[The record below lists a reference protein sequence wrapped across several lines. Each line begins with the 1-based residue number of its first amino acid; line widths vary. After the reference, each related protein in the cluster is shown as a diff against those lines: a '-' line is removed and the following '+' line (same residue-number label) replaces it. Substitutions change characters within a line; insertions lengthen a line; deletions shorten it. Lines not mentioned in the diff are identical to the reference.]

1 MIYVVKQF
9 LTLAKLFMQ
18 PREKNYLMDML
29 NAAKLAQDFV
39 ADVNWEAF
47 EIDLMRQAAVTR
59 QIEIIGE
66 AARRISTETHAAIPN
81 IPWHKIIGMRNRLIH
96 EYEDLDIETI
106 WNTIQIALPQLIIVL
121 EKTIET
127 IES

>member
-1 MIYVVKQF
+1 MLYVVKQF

-39 ADVNWEAF
+39 
-47 EIDLMRQAAVTR
+47 
-59 QIEIIGE
+59 
-66 AARRISTETHAAIPN
+66 AAIPN